1 MDESTI
7 RAKLKKYESILSS
20 YKYIPEDNMSSMDL
34 NTHVIYISKKS
45 LTKKGGYLKS
55 IRDNSILE
63 LYVFGRKWNIYQ
75 NKYYIFNRERGS
87 KMKNFLKSLLDND
100 FKSLTI
106 TPKDD
111 NC

>member
-7 RAKLKKYESILSS
+7 RTKLKKYESILNT
-20 YKYIPEDNMSSMDL
+20 YKYISEDDMSSMGL
-34 NTHVIYISKKS
+34 NTHVIYISKVS

-55 IRDNSILE
+55 IRANSILE
-63 LYVFGRKWNIYQ
+63 LYVFGRVWNIYQ

-106 TPKDD
+106 THKE
-111 NC
+111 